1 MAGRQVS
8 TFIRA
13 VAIERRALLTWF
25 IAPEETAPSR
35 PFLLLARGG
44 RRRWRIRDYFRRLLR
59 RTHFLYQRT
68 AIVGRRSRMLL
79 LLLLLTA
86 VRFVKAPVAVAGQA
100 GRLGRQIGRR
110 FIHRR
115 RVARQADS
123 GFVTNC
129 CHLA

>member
-13 VAIERRALLTWF
+13 VAIERRGLLTWF

-44 RRRWRIRDYFRRLLR
+44 RRRRIDNFRRLLR
-59 RTHFLYQRT
+59 RPHFLYQRT
-68 AIVGRRSRMLL
+68 AIVGRRRRMLMLL

-100 GRLGRQIGRR
+100 GRLGR
-110 FIHRR
+110 
-115 RVARQADS
+115 
-123 GFVTNC
+123 
-129 CHLA
+129 